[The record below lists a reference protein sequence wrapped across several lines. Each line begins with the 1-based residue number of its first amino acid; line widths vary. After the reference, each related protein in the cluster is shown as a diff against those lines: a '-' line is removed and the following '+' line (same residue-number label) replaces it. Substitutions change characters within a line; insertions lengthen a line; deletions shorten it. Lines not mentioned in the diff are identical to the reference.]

1 MEKRHPATPEPAIW
15 PTRKSMVVH
24 GLAVN
29 LPWLAFVNASFALM
43 VLLRNSL
50 FGHIDALLHITPPL
64 RQMIDASMLGVV
76 ILSVA
81 LVIMAWRHIRGVS
94 AVLFMC
100 SLLWSISCYWF
111 INVLQLPH
119 PWPIFVTLLMA
130 GMTALYFHP
139 VALLC
144 FTVPLW
150 VSLPVASMLLNQ
162 EINYRF
168 AGLWVVFTFI
178 LVCGRYI
185 LLSWFEEAWRRNQQN
200 QRLISRLDALAHQDP
215 LTKTANRR
223 AMELVL
229 ENAVEQGKR
238 FAVLMLDV
246 DYFKLY
252 NDTYGHQAGDACL
265 ARVAEVLNTSV
276 RMPEDVVSRY
286 GGEEFVVIL
295 FDCEESV
302 AEKVAARI
310 QAGLRNAAIPHS
322 ASKVSECVTASMGIA
337 GYTAGLAG
345 PEIIA
350 RADAALYRAKEAGRD
365 RWSL

>member
-1 MEKRHPATPEPAIW
+1 MGSE
-15 PTRKSMVVH
+15 MC
-24 GLAVN
+24 
-29 LPWLAFVNASFALM
+29 
-43 VLLRNSL
+43 
-50 FGHIDALLHITPPL
+50 
-64 RQMIDASMLGVV
+64 
-76 ILSVA
+76 
-81 LVIMAWRHIRGVS
+81 IRDR
-94 AVLFMC
+94 
-100 SLLWSISCYWF
+100 
-111 INVLQLPH
+111 LQLPH

-276 RMPEDVVSRY
+276 RTPEDVVSRY

-295 FDCEESV
+295 FDCEESI

-322 ASKVSECVTASMGIA
+322 ASKVSEYVTTSMGIA
-337 GYTAGLAG
+337 GYTTGLAG

>member
-1 MEKRHPATPEPAIW
+1 MEKRHPATPEPATW

-50 FGHIDALLHITPPL
+50 FGHIDALLHISPPL

-111 INVLQLPH
+111 INVLHLPH

-130 GMTALYFHP
+130 GMTALYFQP

-185 LLSWFEEAWRRNQQN
+185 LLS
-200 QRLISRLDALAHQDP
+200 
-215 LTKTANRR
+215 
-223 AMELVL
+223 
-229 ENAVEQGKR
+229 
-238 FAVLMLDV
+238 
-246 DYFKLY
+246 
-252 NDTYGHQAGDACL
+252 
-265 ARVAEVLNTSV
+265 
-276 RMPEDVVSRY
+276 
-286 GGEEFVVIL
+286 
-295 FDCEESV
+295 
-302 AEKVAARI
+302 
-310 QAGLRNAAIPHS
+310 
-322 ASKVSECVTASMGIA
+322 
-337 GYTAGLAG
+337 
-345 PEIIA
+345 
-350 RADAALYRAKEAGRD
+350 
-365 RWSL
+365 

>member
-1 MEKRHPATPEPAIW
+1 MEKRHNATPEPATW
-15 PTRKSMVVH
+15 PTRNAMVVH
-24 GLAVN
+24 GLAMN

-43 VLLRNSL
+43 ILLLNSL
-50 FGHIDALLHITPPL
+50 FGQIDTLLHVSPPL
-64 RQMIDASMLGVV
+64 TQMIDASMLGVV

-94 AVLFMC
+94 AVLLMC

-111 INVLQLPH
+111 INVIQLPH

-139 VALLC
+139 VGLVC
-144 FTVPLW
+144 FIAPLW
-150 VSLPVASMLLNQ
+150 ITMPVASMLLNK
-162 EINYRF
+162 EMNLRF

-238 FAVLMLDV
+238 FTVLMLDV

-265 ARVAEVLNTSV
+265 ARVAEVLNSSV
-276 RMPEDVVSRY
+276 RTPEDVVSRY

-310 QAGLRNAAIPHS
+310 QAGLRTAAIAHS
-322 ASKVSECVTASMGIA
+322 ASKVSECVTVSMGVA
-337 GYTAGLAG
+337 GYTPGLAG

-350 RADAALYRAKEAGRD
+350 RADAALYRAKESGRD
-365 RWSL
+365 RWSR

>member
-1 MEKRHPATPEPAIW
+1 
-15 PTRKSMVVH
+15 MVVH

-50 FGHIDALLHITPPL
+50 FGHIDALLHISPPL

-81 LVIMAWRHIRGVS
+81 LVIMAAPHPRRQRRFVYVQS
-94 AVLFMC
+94 AVVDK
-100 SLLWSISCYWF
+100 LLLVYQRVTSSASR
-111 INVLQLPH
+111 
-119 PWPIFVTLLMA
+119 PIFVTLLMA

-150 VSLPVASMLLNQ
+150 ISLPVASMLLNQ

-168 AGLWVVFTFI
+168 AGLWVVFTVI

-252 NDTYGHQAGDACL
+252 NDTYGHRQET
-265 ARVAEVLNTSV
+265 R
-276 RMPEDVVSRY
+276 VSR
-286 GGEEFVVIL
+286 GWQR
-295 FDCEESV
+295 C
-302 AEKVAARI
+302 
-310 QAGLRNAAIPHS
+310 
-322 ASKVSECVTASMGIA
+322 
-337 GYTAGLAG
+337 
-345 PEIIA
+345 
-350 RADAALYRAKEAGRD
+350 
-365 RWSL
+365 